1 MTERE
6 KEQEHLISELK
17 KKVDALE
24 TDNKCLRQEI
34 EYTHKV
40 GNGLTL
46 NTSTIDKCIKDCINI
61 SYNSEQKIGV
71 NYLRIASWLTELKSL
86 RDFVNDLRR
95 GR

>member
-1 MTERE
+1 MTDKER
-6 KEQEHLISELK
+6 EQEHLISELK
-17 KKVDALE
+17 SKVEALE

-40 GNGLTL
+40 SNGLTL
-46 NTSTIDKCIKDCINI
+46 NTSTLDKCVRDCINI
-61 SYNSEQKIGV
+61 SYNSDQKIGV

-86 RDFVNDLRR
+86 KEFVNELRR